1 MAWKNMSTIAPRYAE
16 ADNAVA
22 GLKPSLPLST
32 RITVAGAGAFGGWT
46 ALNLLR
52 LGYKV
57 TLFDPWGAGN
67 SLSSSGGETRLM
79 RSVYGSNTFYTKL
92 ANESYDMW
100 KEAEAW
106 KGSKLLHTTGN
117 LWMVGENDNEMESAV
132 VQMDGLKLPYQLY
145 KATEVPDRFSYVN
158 CSDLSYL
165 ILEEKAGVLKARESC
180 QAVLKKFVSEGGQYV
195 AGALTPGSVRNGK
208 MGGCKTSSGG
218 RHEMD
223 IYLFAGGPWLKSL
236 FPEVLG
242 QHLAVT
248 RQEVHYFGLPAA
260 KAGFFEANLPSWIDM
275 ANDGGFYGIP
285 GGFQRGFKVASD
297 KRGREIDPTTQSRIP
312 EESEVERA
320 RDYAHHR
327 FPGLGSLPLVE
338 SRVCQYTNTPDGSF
352 ILDTHPEASNVWLLG
367 GGSGHGFKHGPGLG
381 KLAASIIAGQ
391 QGLPTLLSLSRLKS
405 SGLIV

>member
-16 ADNAVA
+16 ADNVA
-22 GLKPSLPLST
+22 DVFKPALPLST

-46 ALNLLR
+46 ALNLLG

-79 RSVYGSNTFYTKL
+79 RSVYGSNSFYTKL
-92 ANESYDMW
+92 ANDSYDMW
-100 KEAEAW
+100 LETEAW
-106 KGSKLLHTTGN
+106 EGRKLLQTTGN
-117 LWMVGENDNEMESAV
+117 LWMVGENDNEMRSAV
-132 VQMDGLKLPYQLY
+132 AQMDGLNLPYKIF
-145 KATEVPDRFSYVN
+145 KASEVPDRFSYIN
-158 CSDLSYL
+158 CSDLSHL

-180 QAVLKKFVSEGGQYV
+180 QAVLEKFVSEGGQYV
-195 AGALTPGSVRNGK
+195 AEALKPGVVKNGK
-208 MGGCKTSSGG
+208 IGTCETSSGD
-218 RHEMD
+218 RHETD
-223 IYLFAGGPWLKSL
+223 IYLFAVGPWLKSL

-242 QHLAVT
+242 QNLAVT

-260 KAGFFEANLPSWIDM
+260 KASFFEANLPSWIDM
-275 ANDGGFYGIP
+275 SHDGGFYGIP

-297 KRGREIDPTTQSRIP
+297 KRGREIDPTTQSRMP
-312 EESEVERA
+312 EQPEVERA
-320 RDYAHHR
+320 RDYVHHR
-327 FPGLGSLPLVE
+327 FPGLGSLPLAE

-381 KLAASIIAGQ
+381 KMAASIIVGQ
-391 QGLPTLLSLSRLKS
+391 QGLPTLLSLSRFKS

>member
-16 ADNAVA
+16 GDNVADVF
-22 GLKPSLPLST
+22 KPSLPLST

-79 RSVYGSNTFYTKL
+79 RSVYGSNSFYTKL

-100 KEAEAW
+100 LETEAW
-106 KGSKLLHTTGN
+106 QGKKLLQTTGN
-117 LWMVGENDNEMESAV
+117 LWMVGGNDNEMQSAV
-132 VQMDGLKLPYQLY
+132 AQMDNLKLPYKIF
-145 KATEVPDRFSYVN
+145 KANEVPDRFSYIN
-158 CSDLSYL
+158 YSDLSYL

-180 QAVLKKFVSEGGQYV
+180 QVVLKKFVSEGGQYV
-195 AGALTPGSVRNGK
+195 AEALTPGTVKNGK
-208 MGGCKTSSGG
+208 IATCETSSGS
-218 RHEMD
+218 RHETD

-236 FPEVLG
+236 FPELLG
-242 QHLAVT
+242 QHLAAT

-275 ANDGGFYGIP
+275 AHEGGFYGIP
-285 GGFQRGFKVASD
+285 GGFHRGFKVASD

-312 EESEVERA
+312 EQTEVERA
-320 RDYAHHR
+320 REYVRHR
-327 FPGLGSLPLVE
+327 FLGLGSLPLVE

-381 KLAASIIAGQ
+381 KMAASIIAGQ
-391 QGLPTLLSLSRLKS
+391 QGLPALLSLSRLKK
-405 SGLIV
+405 